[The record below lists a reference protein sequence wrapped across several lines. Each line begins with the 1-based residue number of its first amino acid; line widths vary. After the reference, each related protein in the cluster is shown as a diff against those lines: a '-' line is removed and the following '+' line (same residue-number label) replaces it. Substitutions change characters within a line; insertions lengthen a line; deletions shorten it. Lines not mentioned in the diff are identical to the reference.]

1 MAAIR
6 GMLFLGQYQYD
17 RYRANPTAIQMDKN
31 YRDWIG
37 IMPGLTFCFHD
48 RLDWNRAWEYLER
61 NQLTGHEATRE
72 GLAANETTGT
82 YRRYLADF
90 VQTLVGVTAT
100 ELGNLSHF
108 LTDSRLATGVNIL
121 ELISTV
127 GLDLAVLGL
136 HAPQHYSPAP
146 PCFLCQ
152 QVHPN
157 HDIAINSFQPE
168 HGARLQVHQIVTERG
183 ICYALN
189 APLALLQGVNGTS
202 GQVASGKGFP
212 GWSPIECEFSQ
223 HECYMKLDMF
233 RSTVSYTIHSPYEVS
248 TSDQLFTHVEESD
261 ELVAVYSVLETVA
274 NERLKDLT
282 VRQRKCYFYD
292 EAYENLQFYSYNL
305 CIMNCRARRALA
317 VCQCRPHFYPFAEG
331 PACTVAGLHCLQQHP
346 DWSSD
351 ADCKCLKSCT
361 DVGYYVASLSKT
373 QWYVVR
379 LRAEMSRTGKVSFFL
394 TEAGRQVVF
403 YGATT
408 VAIGLFA
415 GHYFPHSIC
424 ISYYKEFVQ
433 AYKNGEERK
442 LSEKLEQRYK
452 RALSLLDLSEFERKF
467 AKPFVVYGFDVFN
480 AGSFKTRYGAYV
492 GIPSNFEYDSAAA
505 IDRTDIKI
513 RNQPI
518 DWGTE
523 AGRLLEDALVLT
535 EDEQVFGIARE
546 LLTMK
551 THKSLI
557 QSIIPTVS
565 WMFTY
570 SLASQL
576 NERCNFYGRP
586 RSLRLILYTICG
598 LFGFGIYSFS
608 TDMTEI
614 YYETDV
620 DKQMAALGP
629 DVVDAGA
636 RFYDKV
642 LKKNIAIRKLTGE
655 DYYTAKGNVNYMLRQ
670 KAAPLTLRKEFFQ
683 TGYKDYVGTEE
694 TS

>member
-48 RLDWNRAWEYLER
+48 RIDWNRAWEYLER
-61 NQLTGHEATRE
+61 IQLTGHEATRE

-108 LTDSRLATGVNIL
+108 LTDRRLATGVNIL
-121 ELISTV
+121 ELIST
-127 GLDLAVLGL
+127 
-136 HAPQHYSPAP
+136 
-146 PCFLCQ
+146 
-152 QVHPN
+152 VHPN

-233 RSTVSYTIHSPYEVS
+233 RSIVSYTIHSPYEVS

-305 CIMNCRARRALA
+305 CIMNCRAKRALA

-331 PACTVAGLHCLQQHP
+331 PPCTVAGLHCLQQHP
-346 DWSSD
+346 GWSSD

-379 LRAEMSRTGKVSFFL
+379 TAEGGIPFTHKASLRWEILQPKTRLRRVLIFSYEDLLVSVGGAIALFF
-394 TEAGRQVVF
+394 G
-403 YGATT
+403 
-408 VAIGLFA
+408 
-415 GHYFPHSIC
+415 
-424 ISYYKEFVQ
+424 
-433 AYKNGEERK
+433 KNGFYLSKIIEFLSIELGGWVRKKYIKRKERK
-442 LSEKLEQRYK
+442 RK
-452 RALSLLDLSEFERKF
+452 RKH
-467 AKPFVVYGFDVFN
+467 
-480 AGSFKTRYGAYV
+480 
-492 GIPSNFEYDSAAA
+492 A
-505 IDRTDIKI
+505 I
-513 RNQPI
+513 Q
-518 DWGTE
+518 
-523 AGRLLEDALVLT
+523 LV
-535 EDEQVFGIARE
+535 
-546 LLTMK
+546 
-551 THKSLI
+551 
-557 QSIIPTVS
+557 
-565 WMFTY
+565 
-570 SLASQL
+570 
-576 NERCNFYGRP
+576 
-586 RSLRLILYTICG
+586 
-598 LFGFGIYSFS
+598 
-608 TDMTEI
+608 
-614 YYETDV
+614 
-620 DKQMAALGP
+620 
-629 DVVDAGA
+629 
-636 RFYDKV
+636 
-642 LKKNIAIRKLTGE
+642 
-655 DYYTAKGNVNYMLRQ
+655 
-670 KAAPLTLRKEFFQ
+670 APK
-683 TGYKDYVGTEE
+683 
-694 TS
+694 